1 MRKGAD
7 RVRFIFRNYLL
18 RWTGFMEVFLS
29 FLLILSVVIAVAGLV
44 LNLYGLTQK
53 LNDTGYF
60 QKFLG
65 STMALIIALELIKM
79 ILRDTISST
88 IEVLLIAISRK
99 LIVSEGNTLD
109 FLIGIIAIAFLFLI
123 RKYLF
128 VSEFS
133 TDSGIVVSAAMP
145 VAEAEKLLRR
155 VLPRHAHTVGGVV
168 AQIAGE
174 ENRKLKEGEVY
185 TVNGLK
191 VRINRMENG
200 IIEVVEFL
208 TGGEKEG

>member
-1 MRKGAD
+1 MRY
-7 RVRFIFRNYLL
+7 ILRNYLL
-18 RWTGFMEVFLS
+18 RLTGFMEVFLS
-29 FLLILSVVIAVAGLV
+29 FLLILSVVVAAAGLV
-44 LNLYGLTQK
+44 LNLYGLTQN
-53 LNDTGYF
+53 LTDTNSF

-99 LIVSEGNTLD
+99 LIVSEENTLG

-133 TDSGIVVSAAMP
+133 TDSGLVVSAAMP
-145 VAEAEKLLRR
+145 VTEAEKLLKRA
-155 VLPRHAHTVGGVV
+155 LPHRAHTVGGVV

-174 ENRKLKEGEVY
+174 ENRKLQEGEVY
-185 TVNGLK
+185 TVNDLK
-191 VRINRMENG
+191 VRINRMQNG
-200 IIEVVEFL
+200 IIEAVEFL
-208 TGGEKEG
+208 TGQEKGG

>member
-1 MRKGAD
+1 M
-7 RVRFIFRNYLL
+7 RFIFRNYLL
-18 RWTGFMEVFLS
+18 RLVGLIEVFLS
-29 FLLILSVVIAVAGLV
+29 FLLIFSVVLAAAGLV
-44 LNLYGLTQK
+44 LNLYGLWQK
-53 LNDTGYF
+53 PNDTSYF
-60 QKFLG
+60 QKYLG

-99 LIVSEGNTLD
+99 LIVSEGNPLD

-133 TDSGIVVSAAMP
+133 TDSGVIVSAAMP
-145 VAEAEKLLRR
+145 VAEAEKLLGR
-155 VLPRHAHTVGGVV
+155 VLPRNAHTVGGVV
-168 AQIAGE
+168 AQSAE
-174 ENRKLKEGEVY
+174 AAKRKLKEGEIY
-185 TVNGLK
+185 NINGVK

-200 IIEVVEFL
+200 IIQVVEFL
-208 TGGEKEG
+208 MDGEKRG

>member
-1 MRKGAD
+1 LG
-7 RVRFIFRNYLL
+7 FFFRNHLL

-29 FLLILSVVIAVAGLV
+29 FLLIVSVVIATVGLV
-44 LNLYGLTQK
+44 LNLYGLAQN
-53 LNDTGYF
+53 LNDTNYF

-79 ILRDTISST
+79 ILRDTIGST

-99 LIVSEGNTLD
+99 LIVSENDTLG

-133 TDSGIVVSAAMP
+133 TENGLVVSAAMP
-145 VAEAEKLLRR
+145 VAEAEKLLNRP
-155 VLPRHAHTVGGVV
+155 LPHQAQTVGGVV
-168 AQIAGE
+168 ARIASQE
-174 ENRKLKEGEVY
+174 KRKLQEGAVY
-185 TVNGLK
+185 TVNGVK

-200 IIEVVEFL
+200 IIQVLELMVED
-208 TGGEKEG
+208 GPKG

>member
-7 RVRFIFRNYLL
+7 RVRFIFCNYLL

-29 FLLILSVVIAVAGLV
+29 FLLILSVVIAAAGLV

>member
-29 FLLILSVVIAVAGLV
+29 FLLILSVVIAAAGLV

>member
-29 FLLILSVVIAVAGLV
+29 FLLILSVVIAAAGLV

-133 TDSGIVVSAAMP
+133 TDSGLWSAQRCRWRKRKSCSGGFFP
-145 VAEAEKLLRR
+145 VTPILL
-155 VLPRHAHTVGGVV
+155 
-168 AQIAGE
+168 AGWW
-174 ENRKLKEGEVY
+174 RKLRGRK
-185 TVNGLK
+185 
-191 VRINRMENG
+191 
-200 IIEVVEFL
+200 
-208 TGGEKEG
+208 TGNSRKGRCIR